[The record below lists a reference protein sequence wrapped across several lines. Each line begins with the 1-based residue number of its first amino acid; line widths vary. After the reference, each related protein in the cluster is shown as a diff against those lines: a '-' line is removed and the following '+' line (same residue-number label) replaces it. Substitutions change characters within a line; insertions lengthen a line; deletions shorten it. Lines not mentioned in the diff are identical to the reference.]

1 MLMVQPFAQGVGLGV
16 PHYAVVA
23 VNGGFHAFE
32 EYPVRPYRGCKAV
45 FRKILPYA
53 AHGFLTEGKTP
64 GPEKMFEEVQ
74 TGFQGSDVSCRDM
87 KILRIYPVSQIG
99 DALTGLGKVFFA
111 RMQEQSEIRVEIG
124 GDGITQPEQN
134 FQFRAE
140 QEQVIHVANIPP
152 DAQRVLDEMI
162 HRH

>member
-53 AHGFLTEGKTP
+53 AHWFLTEGKTP
-64 GPEKMFEEVQ
+64 GPEKMLKKSRRAFKV
-74 TGFQGSDVSCRDM
+74 
-87 KILRIYPVSQIG
+87 
-99 DALTGLGKVFFA
+99 LT
-111 RMQEQSEIRVEIG
+111 
-124 GDGITQPEQN
+124 
-134 FQFRAE
+134 FRAE
-140 QEQVIHVANIPP
+140 T
-152 DAQRVLDEMI
+152 
-162 HRH
+162 